1 MSTQER
7 SPFFSRNRRV
17 FLTGASRGIGL
28 AIKKEFESHGLEVI
42 GPSRTDCD
50 LSDPVLIE
58 RFLAK
63 NATLACDILVN
74 NAGIN
79 FPAPMEKVAL
89 KDWSTALQVNLTA
102 PFLLSRHFAA
112 GMRAEGWG
120 RIVNISSIFSL
131 VTKEG
136 RAVYS
141 AAKSALN
148 GLTRTQAIEWGREG
162 VLVNAILP
170 GYIDTALT
178 RQNNSPEALAVIREQ
193 IPVGRLADSEEIAR
207 MVVFLSSEINSY
219 MTGQCMVVDGGF
231 TLR

>member
-1 MSTQER
+1 MPSAVG
-7 SPFFSRNRRV
+7 SPLFTKNRRV

-28 AIKKEFESHGLEVI
+28 AIKKEFESHGLEVV
-42 GPSRTDCD
+42 GPKRDELD
-50 LSDPVLIE
+50 LSDAVSVE
-58 RFLAK
+58 RFLGK
-63 NATLACDILVN
+63 NFDLNCDILVN

-79 FPAPMEKVAL
+79 FPAPIEKIGL
-89 KDWSTALQVNLTA
+89 TEWSSAMQVNLTA
-102 PFLLSRHFAA
+102 PFLLSRYFAQS
-112 GMRAEGWG
+112 MRESGWG
-120 RIVNISSIFSL
+120 RIVNISSVFSL

-148 GLTRTQAIEWGREG
+148 GLTRTCAVEWGADG

-178 RQNNSPEALAVIREQ
+178 RQNNTAEALNDIRKQ
-193 IPVGRLADSEEIAR
+193 IPLRRLAEPEEIAR
-207 MVVFLSSEINSY
+207 MVVFLSSEMNTY
-219 MTGQCMVVDGGF
+219 MTGQSVVVDGGF